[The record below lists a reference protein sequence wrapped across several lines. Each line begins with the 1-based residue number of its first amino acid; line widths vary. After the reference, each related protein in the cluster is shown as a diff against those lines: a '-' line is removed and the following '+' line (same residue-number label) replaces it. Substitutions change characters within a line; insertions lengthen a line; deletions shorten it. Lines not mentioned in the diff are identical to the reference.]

1 MGVLRPFAMDQPVI
15 PGGLRRLLTA
25 YLFNRARWKL
35 WLLFGVVLA
44 AYAFNIKLA
53 VLYNDWNGRFFNAL
67 QAVDK
72 DAIFRELF
80 YFIGLAAV
88 IILLLVW
95 AGYLRDRLK
104 LAVRRDLTALFFK
117 RWLSS
122 NSAHFLLRESGN
134 EPDNPDQ
141 RITEDVNAL
150 VSYTVNLSVSL
161 YDSLLTIGS
170 FSVILWTLSGSAE
183 VFGITIPGYM
193 FWVCVIY
200 TVIATGL
207 THLIGRKLKPLNIEA
222 QHREANLRAALI
234 EKHRHSDAIAG
245 AHAEAVEEAGLR
257 ERLNHLMD
265 VLIVLIKRK
274 RDLDLFTVGVGQF
287 THLAP
292 IFFALPS
299 FLSGAIQL
307 GGLMQIRGAFNDVA
321 RSLSWFI
328 MAYDDLMRL
337 AAAYER
343 LRRLEEGLARGDVNH
358 RTLAERL
365 EHSDNKTLSAA
376 ITLSVP
382 NGAAVRTV
390 PVDMKL
396 LPGTLTLI
404 VGASGVGK
412 STLLK
417 VLAGF
422 RGKYRGTIRTSG
434 SIFWMPQQVYL
445 PKGILKAAVTYPQM
459 ADAFSDDTVS
469 LLFTEVGLSHL
480 VGQLHES
487 DEWANRL
494 SGGEQQRISLLRAI
508 LAAPDILL
516 MDEMTSGLD
525 EAAGRRMIALLRQ
538 KLPQTALVLVSHQ
551 SFMHSLA
558 DDVVELNPIGENH
571 GKSLYSFSP

>member
-404 VGASGVGK
+404 AGASGVGK

>member
-95 AGYLRDRLK
+95 AGYLKDRLK

-117 RWLSS
+117 RWLSPD
-122 NSAHFLLRESGN
+122 SAHFLLRESGN

-170 FSVILWTLSGSAE
+170 FSVILWALSGSAE

-193 FWVCVIY
+193 FWVCIIY
-200 TVIATGL
+200 TVMATGL

-245 AHAEAVEEAGLR
+245 AHAEMVEEVGLR
-257 ERLNHLMD
+257 ERLNHLVE
-265 VLIVLIKRK
+265 VLIALIKRK

-343 LRRLEEGLARGDVNH
+343 LRRLEEGLTLGDVDH

-365 EHSDNKTLSAA
+365 EHSDDKTLSAA
-376 ITLSVP
+376 ITLRVP
-382 NGAAVRTV
+382 NGEAVRMV
-390 PVDMKL
+390 PVNLKL
-396 LPGTLTLI
+396 RPGTLTLI
-404 VGASGVGK
+404 VGPSGVGK

-422 RGKYRGTIRTSG
+422 RGGYQGTLRTSG

-445 PKGILKAAVTYPQM
+445 PKGTLKAAVTYPQM
-459 ADAFSDDTVS
+459 ADSFSDDTVS

-480 VGQLHES
+480 VGKLHES

-508 LAAPDILL
+508 LVAPDILL

-525 EAAGRRMIALLRQ
+525 EASGRRMIALLRQ

-551 SFMHSLA
+551 SFMRSLA
-558 DDVVELNPIGENH
+558 DEVIEFNPNGENH
-571 GKSLYSFSP
+571 G

>member
-1 MGVLRPFAMDQPVI
+1 MQPSVI
-15 PGGLRRLLTA
+15 PGGLRRLLVC
-25 YLFNRARWKL
+25 YFFNRARWKL

-53 VLYNDWNGRFFNAL
+53 VFYNDWNGRFFNAL

-72 DAIFRELF
+72 DGIFRELF

-88 IILLLVW
+88 IIVLLVW
-95 AGYLRDRLK
+95 AGYLKDRLK
-104 LAVRRDLTALFFK
+104 LALRRDITILFFQ
-117 RWLSS
+117 RWLSPE
-122 NSAHFLLRESGN
+122 SAHFLLRESGR

-150 VSYTVNLSVSL
+150 VSYTVNLSVSF

-183 VFGITIPGYM
+183 VWGITIPGYM
-193 FWVCVIY
+193 FWVCVLY

-222 QHREANLRAALI
+222 QHQEANLRAALI

-257 ERLNHLMD
+257 ERFSQLMD
-265 VLIVLIKRK
+265 VLIALIKRK

-343 LRRLEEGLARGDVNH
+343 LRCLEEGLTQGDADH
-358 RTLAERL
+358 RTLMKARGI
-365 EHSDNKTLSAA
+365 SKTVPLSGA
-376 ITLSVP
+376 ITL
-382 NGAAVRTV
+382 TV
-390 PVDMKL
+390 PDGTSVREL
-396 LPGTLTLI
+396 AINLHLAPGTLTVI
-404 VGASGVGK
+404 CGPSGVGK

-422 RGKYRGTIRTSG
+422 RGGFAGLLETWGTV
-434 SIFWMPQQVYL
+434 FWMPQQTYL
-445 PKGILKAAVTYPQM
+445 PKGTLKSAVTYPKPM
-459 ADAFSDDTVS
+459 NSVTDERVKA
-469 LLFTEVGLSHL
+469 LFEAAGLS
-480 VGQLHES
+480 QLSMRLH
-487 DEWANRL
+487 DTADWATVL
-494 SGGEQQRISLLRAI
+494 SGGEQQRLSLLRAV
-508 LAAPDILL
+508 LSEPEVLL

-525 EAAGRRMIALLRQ
+525 EKSGRRMMALLRQ
-538 KLPQTALVLVSHQ
+538 QLPRTALVLVSHQ
-551 SFMHSLA
+551 TYMRSLA
-558 DDVVELNPIGENH
+558 DTVIELNPNGENH
-571 GKSLYSFSP
+571 G

>member
-117 RWLSS
+117 RGLSS

-494 SGGEQQRISLLRAI
+494 SGGEQQRISLL
-508 LAAPDILL
+508 
-516 MDEMTSGLD
+516 
-525 EAAGRRMIALLRQ
+525 
-538 KLPQTALVLVSHQ
+538 
-551 SFMHSLA
+551 
-558 DDVVELNPIGENH
+558 
-571 GKSLYSFSP
+571 

>member
-1 MGVLRPFAMDQPVI
+1 MQPSVI
-15 PGGLRRLLTA
+15 PGGLKRLLVS
-25 YLFNRARWKL
+25 YFFNRARWKL

-53 VLYNDWNGRFFNAL
+53 VLHNDWNGRFFNAL

-72 DAIFRELF
+72 DGIFRELF

-88 IILLLVW
+88 IIVLLVW
-95 AGYLRDRLK
+95 AGYLKDRLK
-104 LAVRRDLTALFFK
+104 LALRRDITTLFFQ
-117 RWLSS
+117 RWLSPE
-122 NSAHFLLRESGN
+122 SAYFLLRVLGR

-150 VSYTVNLSVSL
+150 VSYTVNLSVSF

-183 VFGITIPGYM
+183 VWGITIPGYM
-193 FWVCVIY
+193 FWVCVLY

-222 QHREANLRAALI
+222 QHQEANLRAALI

-257 ERLNHLMD
+257 ERFSQLMD
-265 VLIVLIKRK
+265 VLIALIKRK

-343 LRRLEEGLARGDVNH
+343 LRCLEEGLTQGDADH
-358 RTLAERL
+358 RTLMKARDI
-365 EHSDNKTLSAA
+365 SKTVPLSGA
-376 ITLSVP
+376 ITL
-382 NGAAVRTV
+382 TV
-390 PVDMKL
+390 PDGSSVREL
-396 LPGTLTLI
+396 PINLHLAPGTLTVI
-404 VGASGVGK
+404 CGPSGVGK
-412 STLLK
+412 STLL
-417 VLAGF
+417 
-422 RGKYRGTIRTSG
+422 
-434 SIFWMPQQVYL
+434 
-445 PKGILKAAVTYPQM
+445 
-459 ADAFSDDTVS
+459 
-469 LLFTEVGLSHL
+469 
-480 VGQLHES
+480 
-487 DEWANRL
+487 
-494 SGGEQQRISLLRAI
+494 
-508 LAAPDILL
+508 
-516 MDEMTSGLD
+516 
-525 EAAGRRMIALLRQ
+525 
-538 KLPQTALVLVSHQ
+538 
-551 SFMHSLA
+551 
-558 DDVVELNPIGENH
+558 
-571 GKSLYSFSP
+571 

>member
-1 MGVLRPFAMDQPVI
+1 MQPSVI
-15 PGGLRRLLTA
+15 PGGLRRLLVC
-25 YLFNRARWKL
+25 YFFNRARWKL
-35 WLLFGVVLA
+35 WLLFGVVFA

-72 DAIFRELF
+72 DGIFRELF

-88 IILLLVW
+88 IIVLLVW
-95 AGYLRDRLK
+95 AGYLKDRLK
-104 LAVRRDLTALFFK
+104 LALRRDITILFFQ
-117 RWLSS
+117 RWLSPE
-122 NSAHFLLRESGN
+122 SAHFLLRESGR

-150 VSYTVNLSVSL
+150 VSYTVNLSVSF

-183 VFGITIPGYM
+183 VWGITIPGYM
-193 FWVCVIY
+193 FWVCVLY

-222 QHREANLRAALI
+222 QHQEANLRAALI

-257 ERLNHLMD
+257 ERFSQLMD
-265 VLIVLIKRK
+265 VLIALIKRK
-274 RDLDLFTVGVGQF
+274 RDLDLFTVGMRQF

-343 LRRLEEGLARGDVNH
+343 LRCLEEGLTQGDADH
-358 RTLAERL
+358 RTLMKARGI
-365 EHSDNKTLSAA
+365 SK
-376 ITLSVP
+376 
-382 NGAAVRTV
+382 TV
-390 PVDMKL
+390 PLSGAMTLTVPDGTSVREL
-396 LPGTLTLI
+396 PINLHLAPGTLTVI
-404 VGASGVGK
+404 CGPSGVGK

-422 RGKYRGTIRTSG
+422 RGGFAGVLETRGTV
-434 SIFWMPQQVYL
+434 FWMPQQTYL
-445 PKGILKAAVTYPQM
+445 PKGTLKAAVTYPKPM
-459 ADAFSDDTVS
+459 NAVTDERITT
-469 LLFTEVGLSHL
+469 LFEAAGLS
-480 VGQLHES
+480 QLAVKLH
-487 DEWANRL
+487 DTADWATVL
-494 SGGEQQRISLLRAI
+494 SGGEQQRLSLLRAV
-508 LAAPDILL
+508 LSEPEVLL

-525 EAAGRRMIALLRQ
+525 EANGRRMMALLRQ
-538 KLPQTALVLVSHQ
+538 QLPRTTLVLVSHQ
-551 SFMHSLA
+551 SYIRSLA
-558 DDVVELNPIGENH
+558 DTVIELNPNGENH
-571 GKSLYSFSP
+571 G